1 MLATVVDIRYWLHED
16 ASRPIAQRHQRDRA
30 LALVE
35 PALDPVAV
43 DGKPHNDKP
52 RIDKPRAQAA
62 RVVAWWQRLAAEPSP
77 QRTALVAR
85 IRLAL
90 RGAPVLLGL
99 LGAALGAGA
108 ASAGLAYDGSHPV
121 NLIAVLMLLVGLPGV
136 FLLLTLLLLP
146 GRLPGLGW
154 LQQLLA
160 SLNLGQWL
168 TRWLSYKITTGGETV
183 SGRDALGLDA
193 LSGWRASRSAT
204 ARVGKW
210 LMLAI
215 SQAFTIGF
223 FVGAL
228 GALFALVSFTD
239 LAFGW
244 STTLELSPQTLVGWV
259 QTSAAPWAAW
269 LPQAAPN
276 AELILQS
283 QYFRA
288 AGAPEHAQQLGGWW
302 PYLVMCLLIYGLLPR
317 LLLLLLSHWRL
328 TTATQH
334 LLLHDP
340 QVGALLDR
348 LQTPWVER
356 SISAPE
362 TDIGIGVAQ
371 PPARVALPEGRYAL
385 VIWNQVAAPLPISA
399 WLRHLRVNLDP
410 STLQLSGHRAAS
422 EGLTGF
428 TEQLAQVQH
437 VVVVTKAWEPPL
449 LELHDLLIAL
459 AALLQPVGRVMVL
472 PLSLALVGR
481 LATDADPVGQEF
493 APNQLGAVDE
503 RIWRQSI
510 AALNNP
516 KILLAT
522 SDG

>member
-1 MLATVVDIRYWLHED
+1 MLATVVEIRHWLQED
-16 ASRPIAQRHQRDRA
+16 ASLPIAQRHQRDRA
-30 LALVE
+30 LALSE
-35 PALDPVAV
+35 PALDPVA
-43 DGKPHNDKP
+43 DKP
-52 RIDKPRAQAA
+52 GVQTA
-62 RVVAWWQRLAAEPSP
+62 RVMTWWQRLAAESSP
-77 QRTALVAR
+77 GRSTLVVR

-99 LGAALGAGA
+99 FGVALGAAA

-121 NLIAVLMLLVGLPGV
+121 NLIAVLMLLVGLPGI

-160 SLNLGQWL
+160 NLNLGQWL
-168 TRWLSYKITTGGETV
+168 TRWLSYKIATYGDSVGNSE
-183 SGRDALGLDA
+183 GLGLRA
-193 LSGWRASRSAT
+193 LSGWRASRSTT

-244 STTLELSPQTLVGWV
+244 STTLELSPQSLVRWV

-269 LPQAAPN
+269 LPQAAPT
-276 AELILQS
+276 AELIVQS

-288 AGAPEHAQQLGGWW
+288 AGSPANAQQLGGWW
-302 PYLVMCLLIYGLLPR
+302 PYVVMCLLIYGLLPR
-317 LLLLLLSHWRL
+317 LLLLLLSRWRL
-328 TTATQH
+328 AVATQH
-334 LLLHDP
+334 LLLDDP
-340 QVGALLDR
+340 QVQALLER

-362 TDIGIGVAQ
+362 TDIGTGVAQ
-371 PPARVALPEGRYAL
+371 PAASVALPQGHYAL
-385 VIWNQVAAPLPISA
+385 VIWNQAAATNPVATWLRRLGVDLDLAPL
-399 WLRHLRVNLDP
+399 
-410 STLQLSGHRAAS
+410 QLTGHRAAT
-422 EGLTGF
+422 EGLTGV
-428 TEQLAQVQH
+428 TDQLAQVQH

-449 LELHDLLIAL
+449 LELHDLLLAL
-459 AALLQPVGRVMVL
+459 ATLLPPTGRVMVL
-472 PLSLALVGR
+472 PLSLALVGK
-481 LATDADPVGQEF
+481 LAADAEPLEQVLAANE
-493 APNQLGAVDE
+493 LSAVDE

>member
-1 MLATVVDIRYWLHED
+1 MLATVVDIRHWLHED
-16 ASRPIAQRHQRDRA
+16 ASRPIAPRHQRDRA
-30 LALVE
+30 LALIE
-35 PALDPVAV
+35 PALDPQPGS
-43 DGKPHNDKP
+43 DRPK
-52 RIDKPRAQAA
+52 AQTAQ
-62 RVVAWWQRLAAEPSP
+62 VVAWWQRLAAEPSP
-77 QRTALVAR
+77 SRSALVAR

-99 LGAALGAGA
+99 VGVALGAAA

-121 NLIAVLMLLVGLPGV
+121 NLIAVLMLLVGLPGI

-146 GRLPGLGW
+146 GRMPGLGW

-160 SLNLGQWL
+160 SLNVGQWL
-168 TRWLSYKITTGGETV
+168 TRWLSYKIATTSDSLSAHDG
-183 SGRDALGLDA
+183 LGLGA

-228 GALFALVSFTD
+228 GALLALVSFTD

-244 STTLELSPQTLVGWV
+244 STTLELSPQTLVHWV

-269 LPQAAPN
+269 LPQAAPST
-276 AELILQS
+276 ELILQS

-288 AGAPEHAQQLGGWW
+288 AGSSANAQQLGGWW

-317 LLLLLLSHWRL
+317 LLLLLLSRWRL
-328 TTATQH
+328 ADATQH
-334 LLLHDP
+334 LLLDDP
-340 QVGALLDR
+340 QVVALFER

-362 TDIGIGVAQ
+362 TDIGTGLAQ
-371 PPARVALPEGRYAL
+371 PPASVALPEGRYAL
-385 VIWNQVAAPLPISA
+385 VVWNQAAAISPIRA
-399 WLRHLRVNLDP
+399 WLRGLSVELDASP
-410 STLQLSGHRAAS
+410 LQLSGHRAAT
-422 EGLTGF
+422 EGLSGL
-428 TEQLAQVQH
+428 TEQLAEVQH
-437 VVVVTKAWEPPL
+437 LLVVTKSWEPPL
-449 LELHDLLIAL
+449 LELHDLLVAL
-459 AALLQPVGRVMVL
+459 GALLPPAGRVMVL
-472 PLSLALVGR
+472 PLSLALVEE
-481 LATDADPVGQEF
+481 LAGAAEPAGPEV
-493 APNQLGAVDE
+493 AANKLGAVDE